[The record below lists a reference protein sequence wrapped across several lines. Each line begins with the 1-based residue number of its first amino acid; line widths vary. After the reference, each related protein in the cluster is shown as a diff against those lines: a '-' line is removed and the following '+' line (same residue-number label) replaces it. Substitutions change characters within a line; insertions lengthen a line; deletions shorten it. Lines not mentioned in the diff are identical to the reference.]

1 MNIAVYLGH
10 PSQYYFFKQPI
21 KIWSKRGHR
30 VQVVIRSKDILE
42 DLLVHDDV
50 HYVNILPEGRGR
62 SSIAIFYAL
71 LKRIVRL
78 YSQMHHFHPDIL
90 IGSDAS
96 LPIVAR
102 ILKARCITTLEDDY
116 DVVKSLA
123 ILTYPLTHVI
133 LTPFVCQVGRWEK
146 KKVGYN
152 GYMKLSALHPN
163 RFSID
168 SQVITS
174 IVGNDPYCL
183 VRLSSLNAYHDKG
196 IKGLSL
202 EVVLKIISK
211 SEQHGLKVWI
221 NSEKTLCP
229 VLLPYQLCIHP
240 SQLHQIIA
248 GATLLISDSQ
258 SMSVEASVLGVP
270 SIRYSDFAGK
280 ISVLEELEHTYQLT
294 KGIPANSSELL
305 LKHLEE
311 WLSIDSLHDMFQ
323 LRKEKM
329 LEDKMDVALFVAW
342 FVEDYYVN
350 HAMHDAT
357 KRFNLASQLSAQKSQ
372 KQLSA
377 IYSLMPEQF

>member
-10 PSQYYFFKQPI
+10 PSHYYFFKHPI
-21 KIWSKRGHR
+21 RMWVKKGNR
-30 VQVVIRSKDILE
+30 VQVVIRTKDILE

-50 HYVNILPEGRGR
+50 HYVNILPEGRSRG
-62 SSIAIFYAL
+62 SIAIFYAL

-78 YSQMHHFHPDIL
+78 YFQMRHFHPDIL

-102 ILKARCITTLEDDY
+102 ILQARSITTLEDDY

-123 ILTYPLTHVI
+123 MLTYPFTNVI
-133 LTPFVCQVGRWEK
+133 LTPFVCQVGKWEN

-168 SQVITS
+168 PQTINST
-174 IVGNDPYCL
+174 VGNDPYCL
-183 VRLSSLNAYHDKG
+183 VRLSALNAYHDKG
-196 IKGLSL
+196 IHGLSL
-202 EVVLKIISK
+202 EVVHKIISK
-211 SEQHGLKVWI
+211 CEQYGLKVWI
-221 NSEKTLCP
+221 NSETTLCP
-229 VLLPYQLCIHP
+229 ALVSYQLHIHP
-240 SQLHQIIA
+240 AQIHHILA

-270 SIRYSDFAGK
+270 SIRYSDFTGK

-294 KGIPANSSELL
+294 KGIPPNSSELL
-305 LKHLEE
+305 LNQIEE
-311 WLSIDSLHDMFQ
+311 WLSTDSLHDIFQ
-323 LRKEKM
+323 SRKEKM

-342 FVEDYYVN
+342 FVEDYCAT
-350 HAMHDAT
+350 HAMHDACN
-357 KRFNLASQLSAQKSQ
+357 RFILANQLSAQ
-372 KQLSA
+372 
-377 IYSLMPEQF
+377 

>member
-1 MNIAVYLGH
+1 MNIAVYIGH
-10 PSQYYFFKQPI
+10 PSQYYFFKHPI
-21 KIWSKRGHR
+21 KIWTKRGHR
-30 VQVVIRSKDILE
+30 VQVLIRSKDILE
-42 DLLVHDDV
+42 DLLIHDGV
-50 HYVNILPEGRGR
+50 HYVNILPEGRNRGL
-62 SSIAIFYAL
+62 IAIFYAL

-78 YSQMHHFHPDIL
+78 YFQMRHFHPDIL

-102 ILKARCITTLEDDY
+102 ILQARCVTTLEDDY

-123 ILTYPLTHVI
+123 MLTYPLTHVI

-152 GYMKLSALHPN
+152 GYMKLSALHPK

-174 IVGNDPYCL
+174 TVGDTPYCL
-183 VRLSSLNAYHDKG
+183 VRLSALNAYHDKG
-196 IKGLSL
+196 VHGLSL
-202 EVVLKIISK
+202 EIVHRIISK
-211 SEQHGLKVWI
+211 CEEHGLKVWI
-221 NSEKTLCP
+221 NSETTLCAAS
-229 VLLPYQLCIHP
+229 LPYQLRIHP
-240 SQLHQIIA
+240 AQLHHILA

-280 ISVLEELEHTYQLT
+280 ISVLEELEHTYKLT
-294 KGIPANSSELL
+294 KGFPTNSTELL

-311 WLSIDSLHDMFQ
+311 WLSIDSLHDMF
-323 LRKEKM
+323 LSRKEKM

-342 FVEDYYVN
+342 FVEEYHVT
-350 HAMHDAT
+350 HIMHDAT
-357 KRFNLASQLSAQKSQ
+357 NRFKLANQSYAQ
-372 KQLSA
+372 
-377 IYSLMPEQF
+377 

>member
-10 PSQYYFFKQPI
+10 PSQYYFFKHPM
-21 KIWSKRGHR
+21 KIWLKRGHR

-50 HYVNILPEGRGR
+50 HYVNILPEGRNRG
-62 SSIAIFYAL
+62 SIAIFYAL

-78 YSQMHHFHPDIL
+78 YFRMRSFQPDIL

-102 ILKARCITTLEDDY
+102 ILQARSITTLEDDY
-116 DVVKSLA
+116 KVVKSLA
-123 ILTYPLTHVI
+123 LLTYPLTHVI

-163 RFSID
+163 RFCID
-168 SQVITS
+168 LQTIHAT
-174 IVGNDPYCL
+174 VGNDPYCL
-183 VRLSSLNAYHDKG
+183 VRLSALNAYHDKG
-196 IKGLSL
+196 IHGLSL
-202 EVVLKIISK
+202 EVVHRIISK
-211 SEQHGLKVWI
+211 CEEHGLKVWI
-221 NSEKTLCP
+221 NAETTLCAA
-229 VLLPYQLCIHP
+229 LLPYQLRIHP
-240 SQLHQIIA
+240 AQLHHILG

-294 KGIPANSSELL
+294 KGIPTNSVGLF

-311 WLSIDSLHDMFQ
+311 WLSIDSLHEMF
-323 LRKEKM
+323 LSRKEKM
-329 LEDKMDVALFVAW
+329 LEDKVDVALFVAW
-342 FVEDYYVN
+342 FVEDYHMT
-350 HAMHDAT
+350 HAIRNAT
-357 KRFNLASQLSAQKSQ
+357 NRFKLANQLAVQ
-372 KQLSA
+372 
-377 IYSLMPEQF
+377 

>member
-10 PSQYYFFKQPI
+10 PSQYYFFKHPI

-50 HYVNILPEGRGR
+50 HYVNILPEGRNRG
-62 SSIAIFYAL
+62 SIAIFYAL
-71 LKRIVRL
+71 LKRVVRL
-78 YSQMHHFHPDIL
+78 YFQMRHFHPDIL

-102 ILKARCITTLEDDY
+102 VLQARSITTLEDDFN
-116 DVVKSLA
+116 VVKSLA
-123 ILTYPLTHVI
+123 MLTYPLTHVI
-133 LTPFVCQVGRWEK
+133 LTPFVCKVGRWEK

-163 RFSID
+163 RFSTD
-168 SQVITS
+168 SQIITS
-174 IVGNDPYCL
+174 TVGDDPYCL
-183 VRLSSLNAYHDKG
+183 VRLSALNAYHDKG
-196 IKGLSL
+196 IHGLSL
-202 EVVLKIISK
+202 EVVHGIISRC
-211 SEQHGLKVWI
+211 EQHGLKVWI
-221 NSEKTLCP
+221 NSETTLCAAS
-229 VLLPYQLCIHP
+229 LPYQLRIHP
-240 SQLHQIIA
+240 AQLHHILA

-280 ISVLEELEHTYQLT
+280 ISVLEELEHTYKLT
-294 KGIPANSSELL
+294 KGFPTNSTELL

-311 WLSIDSLHDMFQ
+311 WLSIDSLHDMF
-323 LRKEKM
+323 LSRKEKM

-342 FVEDYYVN
+342 FVEEYHVT
-350 HAMHDAT
+350 HIMHDAT
-357 KRFNLASQLSAQKSQ
+357 NRFKLANQSYAQ
-372 KQLSA
+372 
-377 IYSLMPEQF
+377 